1 MDTTQSR
8 AATVTRSRWRFFIDS
23 VRLNTSKKT
32 KTTSALLI
40 GSFSLF
46 QISTSRPARAF
57 AATLLFKAPLL
68 LNHPPLS
75 LPCLLL
81 LILGATLQYF
91 YLPTPP
97 PPLLVHGPYVY
108 ENDTPQECLLHAKM
122 SLSFLIGPIYVHI
135 ACVCVK
141 VDQWV
146 GRAVVRTDRLAAL
159 VITLG
164 RVRAEC
170 ACVRLDQ
177 IVTMCFR
184 VKALQLF
191 LLRAVTGMLCGS
203 ALPAIFTS
211 PRPPPSLHFP
221 QEKN

>member
-97 PPLLVHGPYVY
+97 PHRSSSTALMFMKMILRRNASCMPRCH
-108 ENDTPQECLLHAKM
+108 CLSSSAQ
-122 SLSFLIGPIYVHI
+122 S
-135 ACVCVK
+135 
-141 VDQWV
+141 
-146 GRAVVRTDRLAAL
+146 
-159 VITLG
+159 
-164 RVRAEC
+164 
-170 ACVRLDQ
+170 
-177 IVTMCFR
+177 MC
-184 VKALQLF
+184 
-191 LLRAVTGMLCGS
+191 
-203 ALPAIFTS
+203 TS
-211 PRPPPSLHFP
+211 PVFVLRWTSGWVEPLSEPTDSLHS
-221 QEKN
+221 